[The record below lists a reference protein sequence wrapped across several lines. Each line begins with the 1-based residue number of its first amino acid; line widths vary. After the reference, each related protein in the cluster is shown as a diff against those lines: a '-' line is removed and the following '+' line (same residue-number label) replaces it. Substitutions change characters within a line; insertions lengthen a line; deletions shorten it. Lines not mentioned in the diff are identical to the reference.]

1 MSDDEVYDWDAQ
13 MEKLNEMMDSAGAT
27 SESISKVQIAEWQLD
42 KDGIAIKGC
51 AIGRP
56 EGTRYGL
63 IIARRDGIGNFA
75 DPRDLT
81 REQIQAIHD
90 FTGFMLEDSEG

>member
-1 MSDDEVYDWDAQ
+1 MDDEVYDWDAQ
-13 MEKLNEMMDSAGAT
+13 LRKLDEITDAAGVP
-27 SESISKVQIAEWQLD
+27 ESISKVQIAEWQLD

>member
-13 MEKLNEMMDSAGAT
+13 LRKLDEITDAAGVP
-27 SESISKVQIAEWQLD
+27 ESISKVQIAEWQLD

-63 IIARRDGIGNFA
+63 IIARRDAAGNFD